1 MNVKNSLVNR
11 NIIEIFKTNVNNR
24 QSANKIVYELNQLY
38 PKYRIN
44 FDLED
49 RDKVLRVES
58 HTSIDVLGIINFGK
72 LNNLEI
78 KLLGY

>member
-24 QSANKIVYELNQLY
+24 QLANKIVYELNQLY

-58 HTSIDVLGIINFGK
+58 YTSIDVLGIINFGK
-72 LNNLEI
+72 LNNPEI